1 MTKFRTGE
9 RVVDIETGIMGR
21 VIATFTDPDIA
32 EEVEQPTALKPI
44 QPELLRRRLTT
55 PRNTNAGRPG

>member
-21 VIATFTDPDIA
+21 VIATSTDPDIA
-32 EEVEQPTALKPI
+32 EEVVAVRFDDDFCCVAFPVGD
-44 QPELLRRRLTT
+44 LRH
-55 PRNTNAGRPG
+55 ASH

>member
-1 MTKFRTGE
+1 
-9 RVVDIETGIMGR
+9 MGR

-32 EEVEQPTALKPI
+32 EEVERPEQALKPI